1 MNKGKEQ
8 CVSQSHSRVELL
20 SSKFFALY
28 SALPLF
34 MFLFCISIYA
44 LLVLLRLLS
53 TSNNNVVTKIYDLTE
68 RVTDKLDN
76 IELRTV
82 IRSVFITCMVDWSGQ
97 I

>member
-1 MNKGKEQ
+1 MHY
-8 CVSQSHSRVELL
+8 C
-20 SSKFFALY
+20 
-28 SALPLF
+28 
-34 MFLFCISIYA
+34 
-44 LLVLLRLLS
+44 LRLLS